1 MQVSKNCMGTVTFVH
16 KFEKMRK
23 EQEFD
28 VYPMDK
34 KSSEK
39 VITIQSNTR
48 IGQINLD
55 NGNVCLSESHS
66 NGAYFIHLG
75 MDALSKSTLSTE
87 DLNTLKNAII
97 GTAGEL
103 VGNNGLVYCDNS
115 KAELI
120 K

>member
-1 MQVSKNCMGTVTFVH
+1 MQVSKNCLGTATFIY
-16 KFEKMRK
+16 KFTGMKK

-48 IGQINLD
+48 IGHINLD
-55 NGNVCLSESHS
+55 TGKVKLSKPHTG
-66 NGAYFIHLG
+66 GAYFHHLS
-75 MDALSKSTLSTE
+75 MDTLLESTLHAE

-103 VGNNGLVYCDNS
+103 VGNNCLVYCDNS